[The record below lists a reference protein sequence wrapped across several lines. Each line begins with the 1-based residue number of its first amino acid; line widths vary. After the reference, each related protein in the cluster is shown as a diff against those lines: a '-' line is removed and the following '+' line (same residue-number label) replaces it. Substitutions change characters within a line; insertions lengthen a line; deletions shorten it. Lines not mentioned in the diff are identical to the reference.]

1 MKTGLPLIVLLP
13 LAACSYATVAATP
26 MLLPD
31 GSEGYRYTGRANFA
45 YQTERADR
53 VMAET
58 CGRLGLSPLIVEQ
71 ETRPIGTGALVSG
84 AAVNIGANLQQEIL
98 FKCR

>member
-1 MKTGLPLIVLLP
+1 MKAAFPVLTA
-13 LAACSYATVAATP
+13 LALAGCSYATVSATP
-26 MLLPD
+26 ILLPD

-45 YQTERADR
+45 YQTGRADQ

-58 CGRLGLSPLIVEQ
+58 CARQGLSPLIVAQ
-71 ETRPIGTGALVSG
+71 ETRSVGTGALVSG